1 MQDPQL
7 DSLTDRELDDDDAY
21 RDEVNGDEAVGG
33 TTAMPSQNDT
43 EELAAAAGITFDD
56 DTPIAIEET
65 IEQRD
70 RDRWELD
77 PDSVADS

>member
-7 DSLTDRELDDDDAY
+7 DSLTDRELDDEDAY

-43 EELAAAAGITFDD
+43 EELAVAAGITFDD

>member
-1 MQDPQL
+1 MPDPQL
-7 DSLTDRELDDDDAY
+7 DSLTDRELDDEDAY
-21 RDEVNGDEAVGG
+21 REEVDGDEAVGG

-56 DTPIAIEET
+56 NTPIAIEET

-77 PDSVADS
+77 PDSANN